1 MGLNTEYNLKD
12 SKGKVVGSVIPLNSN
27 NNRIFGLYKTYGL
40 DEYIVTDERLK
51 EIMQQYKLIR
61 VDQVDIF
68 DFI

>member
-40 DEYIVTDERLK
+40 DEYIVTDKRLK